1 MDSDLIFIHRIR
13 AGDEAAI
20 EAFVRKYYAK
30 VLSYCVYRLQDVQQA
45 EDLTQETFYRFFRAF
60 ETYNHRGKLVNY
72 LYSIAGNLCRD
83 YWKVEQ
89 KIQKVE
95 LAETIKNTPVECDV
109 TEKMDIEAAVM
120 ELPKEIREVIWMHFF
135 LEMKLVEISEAEGI
149 SLPLVKYRLK
159 RGRSLLKGILGK
171 EDL

>member
-1 MDSDLIFIHRIR
+1 MDSDLILIHRIR

-30 VLSYCVYRLQDVQQA
+30 VLSYCEYRLQDVQQA

-95 LAETIKNTPVECDV
+95 LTETIKNMPVECDV
-109 TEKMDIEAAVM
+109 TEKMDIETAVM

-135 LEMKLVEISEAEGI
+135 LGMKLEEISEAEGI

>member
-1 MDSDLIFIHRIR
+1 MN
-13 AGDEAAI
+13 
-20 EAFVRKYYAK
+20 K
-30 VLSYCVYRLQDVQQA
+30 
-45 EDLTQETFYRFFRAF
+45 
-60 ETYNHRGKLVNY
+60 
-72 LYSIAGNLCRD
+72 
-83 YWKVEQ
+83 